1 MTCFF
6 FLELK
11 CPNPKPVQLFHSG
24 NLVEDRKMELSP
36 KSSIEGCY
44 IWLYRSVVNLLVM
57 IIRLSEVFKQLASFR
72 ACCNYKV

>member
-1 MTCFF
+1 
-6 FLELK
+6 
-11 CPNPKPVQLFHSG
+11 
-24 NLVEDRKMELSP
+24 MELSP